1 MISCCII
8 GKGKNQKEN
17 LRIGWFISMGL
28 LIIRFDNTF
37 QLPIQTYTSN
47 LSLLHIYQ
55 IEYYSF
61 TFLNFIT
68 EV

>member
-8 GKGKNQKEN
+8 GKGEN